1 MKRKGEQI
9 NKRKKRKEGGEG
21 GHDRGGRRKREKER
35 RREWGLRPPDYDFV
49 LAIKPFVLTFPIN
62 LVRNPFPVDVGI
74 VGRTTSNMV
83 FIVVFSLPLI
93 YVSSD
98 LAIQLGL
105 HCAELH
111 YSMVS
116 FITQFFTLHNT

>member
-1 MKRKGEQI
+1 M

-49 LAIKPFVLTFPIN
+49 LAIEPFVLTFLIN
-62 LVRNPFPVDVGI
+62 LIRNPFPMDVDI
-74 VGRTTSNMV
+74 VGQITSNMV

-93 YVSSD
+93 CVSSD
-98 LAIQLGL
+98 LAAQLGL
-105 HCAELH
+105 HHAELRR
-111 YSMVS
+111 
-116 FITQFFTLHNT
+116 